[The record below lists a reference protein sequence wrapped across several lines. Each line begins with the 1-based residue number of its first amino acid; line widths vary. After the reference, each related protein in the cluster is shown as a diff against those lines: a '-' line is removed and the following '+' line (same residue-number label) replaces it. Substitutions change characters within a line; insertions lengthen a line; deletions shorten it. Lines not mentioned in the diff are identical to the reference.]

1 MAMLNYC
8 GLNDVYFKKLLK
20 DNKEILKML
29 IKGICDIDIDL
40 NNIEYENVENIDE
53 VSLKTTRYDIAIKVF
68 NTRIDLESEN
78 SRHGDR
84 VYYDNRKIY
93 YLSRLHA
100 SSYENVDY
108 NITNKSYVIFLYN
121 FETEYKNLISE
132 SYMINTDDNYVY
144 PNLRIYDV
152 SLSKID
158 KSSNIEI
165 EKLLDLLSSKDIG
178 KYLKSNDNFLKG
190 VANMIITYDK
200 DEILRLQAQKRI
212 DDEIEIRSMKNYAKR
227 VGREEGLAEGRA
239 EGRAKGL
246 AEGRTEGR
254 TQGIIE
260 TAKNMIEL
268 GLSDDII
275 SKSTGLS
282 ISEINEL
289 KK

>member
-132 SYMINTDDNYVY
+132 SYMI
-144 PNLRIYDV
+144 
-152 SLSKID
+152 
-158 KSSNIEI
+158 
-165 EKLLDLLSSKDIG
+165 
-178 KYLKSNDNFLKG
+178 
-190 VANMIITYDK
+190 ITYDK

-227 VGREEGLAEGRA
+227 VGREEGLAE
-239 EGRAKGL
+239 GL

>member
-239 EGRAKGL
+239 EGL